1 MWYGWPVRGA
11 GWLSVTGRSPLF
23 RRGEGGRPLL
33 ANRLDALAHVRI
45 RERQH
50 LERERLVEDRTGLT
64 QPVVER
70 ALGPADRVLA
80 ALGEPIGDVEG
91 LRHEL
96 VERHAHAHEA
106 DALGLPAVDEVRG
119 EQVVFRLRHAAEN
132 RPEDRRV
139 VAGGDAQARV
149 AVGEPRG
156 LRD

>member
-33 ANRLDALAHVRI
+33 ANRLDARAHVRI

-70 ALGPADRVLA
+70 TLGPSDRDLTA
-80 ALGEPIGDVEG
+80 AREPVGDVERLG
-91 LRHEL
+91 HHLIGR
-96 VERHAHAHEA
+96 RAHGNHP
-106 DALGLPAVDEVRG
+106 DPLGLAPVDEVGR
-119 EQVVFRLRHAAEN
+119 EQ
-132 RPEDRRV
+132 
-139 VAGGDAQARV
+139 
-149 AVGEPRG
+149 
-156 LRD
+156 